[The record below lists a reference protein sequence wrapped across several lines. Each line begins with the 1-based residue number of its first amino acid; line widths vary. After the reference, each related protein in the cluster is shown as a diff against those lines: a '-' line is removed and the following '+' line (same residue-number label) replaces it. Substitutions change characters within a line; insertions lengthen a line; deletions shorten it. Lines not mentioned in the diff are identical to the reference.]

1 VATEVRTN
9 HIRPARVLH
18 EDETF
23 LTLEVPKDETR
34 ELRIEDGDRFLTL
47 IFVRNVDGVT
57 KPWLP
62 WETVDGD

>member
-1 VATEVRTN
+1 VATEARTN

-47 IFVRNVDGVT
+47 IFVRNVDGAT